1 MIPWTV
7 SLSGRVK
14 RRCSAGNLIIG
25 SELRRTRSGLKVV
38 SWYQKHIIRKLGNFP
53 WARSLSQ
60 GRLAPWPSS
69 HPDRM
74 LLHVL
79 RPGLLSLR
87 QLVGLMTQKA
97 AVAPLLSAYPVLRA
111 SDWDLPTPPTSVQ
124 EVLLIAL

>member
-1 MIPWTV
+1 M
-7 SLSGRVK
+7 K